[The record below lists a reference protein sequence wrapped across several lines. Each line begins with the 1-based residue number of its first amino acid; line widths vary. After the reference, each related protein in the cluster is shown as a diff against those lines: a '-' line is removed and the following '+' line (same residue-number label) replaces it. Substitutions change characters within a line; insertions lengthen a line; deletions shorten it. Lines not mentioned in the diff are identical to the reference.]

1 MSEVYFCV
9 LFLSLLYMDI
19 KASSID
25 TSPELYEMV
34 INDEESWEGKY
45 EFMKHDNVT
54 YYCI

>member
-1 MSEVYFCV
+1 
-9 LFLSLLYMDI
+9 MDI